1 MKAIVVTE
9 SGLHYQEHPAP
20 VCGDDQVR
28 IKLHAAALNHR
39 DQYIREGKYSK
50 IVLPAVLGSDGVGT
64 VTEAPSHPEL
74 IGKRV
79 VIDPSFGWGDDP
91 RAQGSSFSILG
102 MPTQG
107 TFAEEIVVPSSNVHR
122 APEHLTDE
130 QAAALPLA
138 GVTAFRALVVQGAL
152 QSGETVLVT
161 GIGGGV
167 ASMIM
172 VFALAAGARVMVTSR
187 SEEKIAKALAMG
199 AQPLDPP
206 FGSSG
211 SARPLG
217 SARGDGVDLVVDSIG
232 GDTVNTLTNVVRP
245 GGRLVFYGAS
255 RGVVPELNLHRIF
268 WKQLHIIGSTMGTS
282 QDFVDMLQFVEE
294 KKIVPV
300 VDSTFALS
308 DAEAAFNRLH
318 AAGQFGKIVLRCN

>member
-1 MKAIVVTE
+1 MKALVLTE
-9 SGLHYQEHPAP
+9 SGLLYQELPTP
-20 VCGDDQVR
+20 VCGVDQVR
-28 IKLHAAALNHR
+28 IKLHASALNHR

-74 IGKRV
+74 LGKRV

-91 RAQGSSFSILG
+91 RAQGTAFSILG

-107 TFAEEIVVPSSNVHR
+107 TFAEEVVVPASNVHP
-122 APEHLTDE
+122 APDHLTDE

-138 GVTAFRALVVQGAL
+138 GVTGYRALMVQGAL
-152 QSGETVLVT
+152 QPGESVLVT

-172 VFALAAGARVMVTSR
+172 MFALAAGARVYVSSR
-187 SEEKIAKALAMG
+187 SEEKIARAVEMG
-199 AQPLDPP
+199 ALPL
-206 FGSSG
+206 G
-211 SARPLG
+211 SARPLD

-232 GDTVNTLTNVVRP
+232 GDTVNTLTNIVRP
-245 GGRLVFYGAS
+245 GGRLVFYGTS
-255 RGVVPELNLHRIF
+255 RGAVPELNLHRIY
-268 WKQLHIIGSTMGTS
+268 WKQLQLIGSTMGTAH
-282 QDFVDMLQFVEE
+282 DFADMLRFVDE

-318 AAGQFGKIVLRCN
+318 AAGQFGKIVLRCS